1 MLGPGLLS
9 GPTRDTGVLVGAVVI
24 VGGIGVFVAVER
36 IIAVGGIRV
45 LVGTGVSVHTS
56 ACVVVAEGINWV
68 GAEMVASTSKIAV
81 KVKFG
86 VGVKN
91 GVGADMPGKLHA
103 IEINTISI
111 TGKLSRVFLLRIL
124 ASPLIMIL
132 P

>member
-56 ACVVVAEGINWV
+56 ACVVVAEGIDW
-68 GAEMVASTSKIAV
+68 
-81 KVKFG
+81 
-86 VGVKN
+86 
-91 GVGADMPGKLHA
+91 VGADMPGKLHA

-124 ASPLIMIL
+124 ASPLMMIL